1 MLKVTM
7 LVLVSTV
14 ASLTFTLAAAQ
25 VSKTGMFC
33 TLKSNKLQSSQRL
46 CVYVCSDKS
55 LEGRFTN
62 ADSKCSLR
70 IKSDS

>member
-1 MLKVTM
+1 MLKIVT

-14 ASLTFTLAAAQ
+14 ALLTFTLVAAQ
-25 VSKTGMFC
+25 VSKAGMSC
-33 TLKSNKLQSSQRL
+33 ILKSNKLQSSQRL